1 MSDLMNMTGQVA
13 LVTGATSGIGRIAAR
28 RLGSLGATVVV
39 TGRSRE
45 RGQAA
50 IEEIEQAG
58 GEGVFVRVDI
68 AEMAAVR
75 ALAETICGRYERLDV
90 LVHNAACSHD
100 ERRLTDEGYEET
112 LAVNHLAPYLLT
124 HDLLDLLR
132 ASAPSRIVVT
142 ASSVHR
148 RGELDFD
155 DFHLDSGYDALSAY
169 ARSKLANVLF
179 TTELASRLDGV
190 TANAVHPGFVP
201 GSRLYRD
208 ASLFV
213 RAFTTVAARFP
224 WVGAT
229 VEQAAHGLVHLAAA
243 PDVADV
249 SGAYF
254 EGRERAEPDPR
265 AHDEQLRERLWTVSA
280 ELVGVDAD
288 WP

>member
-1 MSDLMNMTGQVA
+1 MTGCDMTGRVA

-28 RLGSLGATVVV
+28 RLGSFGATVVV
-39 TGRSRE
+39 TGRSCE

-50 IEEIEQAG
+50 VEEIEQVD
-58 GEGVFVRVDI
+58 GEGMFVRTDF
-68 AEMAAVR
+68 AEMTAVR
-75 ALAETICGRYERLDV
+75 ALAETVCDRYERLDV

-100 ERRLTDEGYEET
+100 ERRLTDEGYEAT

-132 ASAPSRIVVT
+132 VSTPSRIVVT

-148 RGELDFD
+148 RGEFDFD
-155 DFHLDSGYDALSAY
+155 DLHFNSEYDALGAY

-179 TTELASRLDGV
+179 TTELASRLDDV
-190 TANAVHPGFVP
+190 TANAIHPGFVP

-224 WVGAT
+224 WVGTT
-229 VEQAAHGLVHLAAA
+229 VEQAADGLVHLAAA

-254 EGRERAEPDPR
+254 GGTERTEPDPR